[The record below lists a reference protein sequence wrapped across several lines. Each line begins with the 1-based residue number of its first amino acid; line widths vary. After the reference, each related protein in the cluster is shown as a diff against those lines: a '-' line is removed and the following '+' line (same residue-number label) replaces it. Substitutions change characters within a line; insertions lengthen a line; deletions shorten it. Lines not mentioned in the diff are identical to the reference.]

1 MTAQRVDVT
10 RAASIIVVCGSSGS
24 GKSAWV
30 KRRIATTRRV
40 LVWDVDDEYSEK
52 GFYRIASPEELVA
65 ELRVNKV
72 GHFAFVPVGLGVK
85 TSFDFWAR
93 AAFAWGNCTA
103 VAEELAGVTTPGKA
117 PPGWHQ
123 LVSRGRKRG
132 IEVIGV
138 TQRPSESDKT
148 IMGNATL
155 IHCGMLAREQDRAYM
170 AKELDVSADQ
180 VADIEP
186 LQWIER
192 RRGDKNITRGKL
204 KFR

>member
-1 MTAQRVDVT
+1 MTARRVDVT

-30 KRRIATTRRV
+30 KQRIAKARRV
-40 LVWDVDDEYSEK
+40 LVWDVDDEYE
-52 GFYRIASPEELVA
+52 GFERITAPVALVDALRSASA
-65 ELRVNKV
+65 GR
-72 GHFAFVPVGLGVK
+72 FAFVAPVK
-85 TSFDFWAR
+85 AFDLWTR
-93 AAFAWGNCTA
+93 AAFAWGNCTV

-155 IHCGMLAREQDRAYM
+155 IHCCMLSRRQDRAYM
-170 AKELDVSADQ
+170 SQELDAPELLLSKL
-180 VADIEP
+180 EP
-186 LQWIER
+186 LQWIEKK
-192 RRGDKNITRGKL
+192 RGTKEVSMGRMR
-204 KFR
+204 FPSR

>member
-1 MTAQRVDVT
+1 MTGKRVDVT

-30 KRRIATTRRV
+30 KQRIAKARRV
-40 LVWDVDDEYSEK
+40 LVWDVDDEYE
-52 GFYRIASPEELVA
+52 GFERITAPAALIEA
-65 ELRVNKV
+65 LRSAKA
-72 GHFAFVPVGLGVK
+72 GRFAFVAPVK
-85 TSFDFWAR
+85 AFDLWAR

-170 AKELDVSADQ
+170 ARELDVPLAQ
-180 VADIEP
+180 VNELEP
-186 LQWIER
+186 LEWIER
-192 RRGDKNITRGKL
+192 KRGAKVVTRGRL
-204 KFR
+204 RF